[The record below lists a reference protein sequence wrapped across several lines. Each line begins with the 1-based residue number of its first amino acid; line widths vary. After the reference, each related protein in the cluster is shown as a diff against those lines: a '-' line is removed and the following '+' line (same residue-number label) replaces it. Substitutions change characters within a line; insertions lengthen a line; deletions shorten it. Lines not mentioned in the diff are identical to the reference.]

1 VRLIEYMR
9 DSLIFLDIEADEKEQ
24 AIAQTVELMKKS
36 DVITNA
42 PKFLEDVLER
52 EKLGCTSIGKG
63 IALPHARTSHID
75 QIVIAMTRLK
85 NGIDFDAADEEPV
98 NLLFLLGTPLRAV
111 GEYLNVLSRLSRI
124 LKDEKIHKRIMAA
137 QSSAEIRTIFEQAEE

>member
-1 VRLIEYMR
+1 MRLIEYMR
-9 DSLIFLDIEADEKEQ
+9 DSLIFLDIEAENKEQ
-24 AIAQTVELMKKS
+24 AISQTVELMKDS
-36 DVITNA
+36 GVISSA
-42 PKFLEDVLER
+42 SKFLEDVLER

-75 QIVIAMTRLK
+75 QISIAMARLK
-85 NGIDFDAADEEPV
+85 NGIDFDAADAEPV

-124 LKDEKIHKRIMAA
+124 LKNDKVHKQIMEATTA
-137 QSSAEIRTIFEQAEE
+137 VQVRKIFEETEE